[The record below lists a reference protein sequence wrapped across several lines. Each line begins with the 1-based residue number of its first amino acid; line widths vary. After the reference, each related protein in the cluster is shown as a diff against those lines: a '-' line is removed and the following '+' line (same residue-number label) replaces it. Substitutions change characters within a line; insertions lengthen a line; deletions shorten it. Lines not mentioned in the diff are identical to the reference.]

1 MQFSFLIS
9 VEESWVRLR
18 RQLIM
23 SLWELSLWWQTT
35 RIHMQISLV
44 DSPFLTQIVSVS
56 RMRENRGG
64 NWISQ
69 LFIWPLN
76 TPPQWHINFRCENA
90 CQQDFS
96 KQSISIQGSFLAP
109 TLTLY
114 VLWPNELQHLI
125 HYTTIC
131 SIMASFA
138 APNPWGFFFTGLYW
152 EKKSIKFGSFP
163 QGTKA
168 FLYFGKTDKLVNKLI
183 FLWYWFNSNLVHD
196 HWLSYEMIITYSGIY
211 FIYIC
216 FFSSVCWN
224 SSIWHF
230 FFLLVRMKIC
240 IKWSSHQL
248 SASAAATSLS
258 SSW

>member
-76 TPPQWHINFRCENA
+76 TPLQWHINFRCENA

-138 APNPWGFFFTGLYW
+138 APNPWGFFLPGCTGR
-152 EKKSIKFGSFP
+152 K
-163 QGTKA
+163 
-168 FLYFGKTDKLVNKLI
+168 
-183 FLWYWFNSNLVHD
+183 NLRDGYKV
-196 HWLSYEMIITYSGIY
+196 W
-211 FIYIC
+211 
-216 FFSSVCWN
+216 FFSSRN
-224 SSIWHF
+224 KG
-230 FFLLVRMKIC
+230 FLIFWLDK
-240 IKWSSHQL
+240 Q
-248 SASAAATSLS
+248 TG
-258 SSW
+258 